1 MRVLPVC
8 MCTMSVPGTGGS
20 QKKARDSL
28 GLELQMVM
36 VMNHLW
42 VLGTEPG
49 SIARKCAQL

>member
-1 MRVLPVC
+1 MC